1 MTTGGLVSKC
11 EKCGSVLRPE
21 GDCPYCN
28 RAAQGPPQVP
38 PMLRPVSRPPNGPR
52 TSAAPAQTR
61 APSTPPRVLTS
72 PPVPRAQSNT
82 TGNAGGKP
90 PPLAGP
96 AIPPRHPTPVP
107 NRSSSP
113 QNGSAT
119 ARPVAPQVTPRP
131 PTPTNPPAVARA
143 PINTPPPSAE
153 SHPFEEDPAEILFRL
168 PEPKRTPT
176 PETVRAVRAQ
186 PAPIWRRFLA
196 WMFDGCLI
204 LMVVAGYLRIAAA
217 ILGVKPAVTGLT
229 GLDYYVASIR
239 AWQSILFPGAL
250 LGLILALV
258 YATIFAILR
267 AGATPG
273 RSLMRIHLVDR
284 SGLSPTPARTVF
296 RAILSTLSFAT
307 FLAGIWPAL
316 FDRHGRTFHDWLT
329 STFVV
334 RLR

>member
-1 MTTGGLVSKC
+1 VPKC
-11 EKCGSVLRPE
+11 EKCGAILRSE

-28 RAAQGPPQVP
+28 RAAQGPRQVP
-38 PMLRPVSRPPNGPR
+38 PLLRPASRAPIGPR
-52 TSAAPAQTR
+52 TSAAPAPTH
-61 APSTPPRVLTS
+61 ATSTPPRVLTS
-72 PPVPRAQSNT
+72 PAMARAQPNAA
-82 TGNAGGKP
+82 GNAGGKS

-96 AIPPRHPTPVP
+96 ATPPRHPTPAP
-107 NRSSSP
+107 NRASSP
-113 QNGSAT
+113 PIASAT
-119 ARPVAPQVTPRP
+119 ARPGAPQLTPRSPTPAVANP
-131 PTPTNPPAVARA
+131 PTPPRVA
-143 PINTPPPSAE
+143 ISTPPSVQ
-153 SHPFEEDPAEILFRL
+153 SDLLEEDPAEILFRL
-168 PEPKRTPT
+168 PEPKRMPT
-176 PETVRAVRAQ
+176 TEKVREVRAQ

-196 WMFDGCLI
+196 WLVDGSLI
-204 LMVVAGYLRIAAA
+204 LLVVGGYLRIAAA
-217 ILGVKPAVTGLT
+217 ILGVKPAVTGLK

-239 AWQSILFPGAL
+239 AWQSILFPGAV

-258 YATIFAILR
+258 YAATFAILR

-284 SGLSPTPARTVF
+284 SGSSPAPARTVF

>member
-1 MTTGGLVSKC
+1 VSKC
-11 EKCGSVLRPE
+11 EKCGAILRAA

-38 PMLRPVSRPPNGPR
+38 PMLRPASRTPIGPR
-52 TSAAPAQTR
+52 TSAPAPTH

-72 PPVPRAQSNT
+72 PPASQAQPKT
-82 TGNAGGKP
+82 

-96 AIPPRHPTPVP
+96 ATPTRQPTPAP
-107 NRSSSP
+107 NRVSSP
-113 QNGSAT
+113 PNGSTT
-119 ARPVAPQVTPRP
+119 ARPGAPQLTPRS
-131 PTPTNPPAVARA
+131 PTPAAANRPTTPRA
-143 PINTPPPSAE
+143 PINTPPALQTDV
-153 SHPFEEDPAEILFRL
+153 FEEDPAELLFRL

-176 PETVRAVRAQ
+176 LETVRQVRAQ
-186 PAPIWRRFLA
+186 PAPMWRRFLA
-196 WMFDGCLI
+196 WLVDGSLI
-204 LMVVAGYLRIAAA
+204 LLVVGAYLRIAAA
-217 ILGVKPAVTGLT
+217 VLGVKPAVTGLK

-239 AWQSILFPGAL
+239 AWQSILFPGAV

-258 YATIFAILR
+258 YAAIFAVLR

-284 SGLSPTPARTVF
+284 RGSSPTPARTVF
-296 RAILSTLSFAT
+296 RAFVSTVSFAT
-307 FLAGIWPAL
+307 FLAGVWPAL

-334 RLR
+334 RLH

>member
-1 MTTGGLVSKC
+1 MSKC
-11 EKCGSVLRPE
+11 EKCGAILRSE

-38 PMLRPVSRPPNGPR
+38 PLLRPRAPMGPR
-52 TSAAPAQTR
+52 TSAAPAPTH
-61 APSTPPRVLTS
+61 ATPTPPRILTS
-72 PPVPRAQSNT
+72 PPVSRAQPNAA
-82 TGNAGGKP
+82 GNASEKT

-96 AIPPRHPTPVP
+96 ATPPKHPTPAP
-107 NRSSSP
+107 NRAFSP
-113 QNGSAT
+113 PNGSAT
-119 ARPVAPQVTPRP
+119 ARPGAPQLTPRSP
-131 PTPTNPPAVARA
+131 IPAVANPATA
-143 PINTPPPSAE
+143 PRVPISAPPPSAQ
-153 SHPFEEDPAEILFRL
+153 SDVFEEDPAELLFRL
-168 PEPKRTPT
+168 PEPKPT
-176 PETVRAVRAQ
+176 TTTETVRTVRAQ

-196 WMFDGCLI
+196 WLVDASLI
-204 LMVVAGYLRIAAA
+204 LLVVGAYLRIAAA
-217 ILGVKPAVTGLT
+217 ILGVKPAVTGLK

-239 AWQSILFPGAL
+239 AWQSILFPGAV

-258 YATIFAILR
+258 YAAIFAILR

-284 SGLSPTPARTVF
+284 SGSTPAPARTVF